1 MAAVEVSEI
10 KRSLSQAS
18 LLLKLTVYVCVCVSL
33 CVYVCDIAN
42 CLYIESIGFLKE
54 EGKCERGRR

>member
-42 CLYIESIGFLKE
+42 CLYIESIGFL
-54 EGKCERGRR
+54 